1 MSKLQLASSSLFV
14 IIVLVVIIDL
24 FVVVAASTAR
34 RTRITRDETTKVV
47 APTAMAVSL
56 TIVTNA
62 LAKSRALSAMVVG
75 LATVPD
81 QFLAAAAPGHILTLL
96 AKAT

>member
-1 MSKLQLASSSLFV
+1 MSKLPLASSSLFV
-14 IIVLVVIIDL
+14 IIVL
-24 FVVVAASTAR
+24 FVVVVIAASTAR

-62 LAKSRALSAMVVG
+62 LAKSRALSAMVVE

-81 QFLAAAAPGHILTLL
+81 QFLAAAAPGHVLTLL